1 MSAIVSKLR
10 RAATRVAESFTGR
23 PAQDPGF
30 DEWKAGFDAAGR
42 AISRV
47 AAQSRAAAQ
56 DADLDCNRD
65 VPPRDVA
72 GSLKNWHDLHETP
85 PREATPPRDA
95 AGRPIEAAAAVGA
108 PGCDIRSGF
117 MGETCEE
124 CGSDSLGGR
133 GFCASPAERAARL
146 GDGPVEVESENLT
159 LSIEIDEESCARVR
173 RICEEFQDRVENVID
188 NAIDIATAPRMAR
201 ASEPDQGLKMKE
213 ALINTRTSVEPIEVT
228 TWQDC
233 ERVFHKPDLHAATS
247 AEVEARITKAYREGQ
262 EDGRADVFKAPALDR
277 ESIARIGLMAEVSG
291 GLSLSLGVALQRV
304 GGAATEF
311 DFEWRDDLDRD
322 LARIDAAAVVLR
334 QAGDLPAIDIER
346 RAQLVAG
353 FRADLGLD
361 DVGAEGAL

>member
-1 MSAIVSKLR
+1 MNALVSKLR
-10 RAATRVAESFTGR
+10 RTAARVAESFTGR

-30 DEWKAGFDAAGR
+30 DEWKAGFDAGR

-56 DADLDCNRD
+56 DADLDCNHD

-72 GSLKNWHDLHETP
+72 GSLKNWHDRHETP
-85 PREATPPRDA
+85 PREVIPPRDA

-124 CGSDSLGGR
+124 CGSDNFGGP
-133 GFCASPAERAARL
+133 GFCATPAERAARL

-173 RICEEFQDRVENVID
+173 RICEEFQDRVEDVID
-188 NAIDIATAPRMAR
+188 NAIDIATASRILRGAAR
-201 ASEPDQGLKMKE
+201 PEVDEQSRPE
-213 ALINTRTSVEPIEVT
+213 SIEVT

-262 EDGRADVFKAPALDR
+262 EDGRADVFKASALDR
-277 ESIARIGLMAEVSG
+277 ELIARLGLLAEVSG
-291 GLSLSLGVALQRV
+291 GFSRSLGVALQGI
-304 GGAATEF
+304 GGRGVACG
-311 DFEWRDDLDRD
+311 FEWRDPLDRD
-322 LARIDAAAVVLR
+322 LDRIHAAAVVLR

-346 RAQLVAG
+346 RARLVG
-353 FRADLGLD
+353 EYRAELGLAD
-361 DVGAEGAL
+361 PGAEGAL